1 MGRSITQLS
10 DSFFVLLCSAA
21 VLCVL
26 LSSITVDERRQEVRA
41 AEAKRMLAL
50 AQAEAEAQ
58 KATDAAAQ
66 APKDGEGDIGAA
78 LYTEEAALDRGES
91 VSALTTSSL
100 QAQKPP

>member
-1 MGRSITQLS
+1 
-10 DSFFVLLCSAA
+10 
-21 VLCVL
+21 
-26 LSSITVDERRQEVRA
+26 
-41 AEAKRMLAL
+41 MLAL

-100 QAQKPP
+100 QAQKPPLAPSHPQQPQQPPYRWSSEDMQQLLQQTQVSCE